1 MFIRNRRG
9 GVELLEHQES
19 VMEHKS
25 GVAGGLDY
33 FTEVCRRHN
42 LKITP
47 QRVAI
52 YRILRGCPDHP
63 SADYVFRIIRSD
75 FPNISF
81 ETVNRSLLTFAEIG
95 LIAIVES
102 TSGVRRFDPDLDS
115 HHHIHCIKCGR
126 IFDFQHGDY
135 DGITVPDS
143 VTERFSVVGKRVVL
157 HVICPDCIKKGLSLD
172 PVLSEK
178 HNSAGA

>member
-1 MFIRNRRG
+1 M
-9 GVELLEHQES
+9 ELFEQQEF
-19 VMEHKS
+19 VMVHKS
-25 GVAGGLDY
+25 GVAGELDY

-52 YRILRGCPDHP
+52 YRILMGCSDHP

-102 TSGVRRFDPDLDS
+102 TSGVRRFDPDMDS
-115 HHHIHCIKCGR
+115 HHHIHCVKCGR

-135 DGITVPDS
+135 DCIAVPDS
-143 VTERFSVVGKRVVL
+143 LTEKFSLVGKRVVL
-157 HVICPDCIKKGLSLD
+157 HVICPDCIKKGLSVE
-172 PVLSEK
+172 PVSEK
-178 HNSAGA
+178 HTSAGT